1 MTYISNIMRSEGDPE
16 ILRTGPSSLGAS
28 DRLGKAL
35 GWFSIGLGL
44 TELIA
49 PGVITR
55 FLGMQGKEGLVQ
67 AYGVREI
74 GAGMMCLSTEKPLG
88 LWSRVA
94 GDGLDMATLLPGLR
108 SDNPKR
114 HNVAVA
120 LATVAAVTLL
130 DIAAAQG
137 TTVRHRRPRGQYRSY
152 LDRSGFPKGLQAA
165 RGAAKDFRAPSGVG
179 PTQPARLPQQAS
191 RSSAA

>member
-1 MTYISNIMRSEGDPE
+1 MTYLSNTMRSEGDPK
-16 ILRTGPSSLGAS
+16 ILRTGRSSQGTS
-28 DRLGKAL
+28 DQLGKAL

-49 PGVITR
+49 PGAITR
-55 FLGMQGKEGLVQ
+55 FLGMQGKEGLVK
-67 AYGVREI
+67 AYGMREI
-74 GAGMMCLSTEKPLG
+74 GAGVMCLSTEKPLG

-114 HNVAVA
+114 DNVAVA
-120 LATVAAVTLL
+120 LATVAAITLL

-137 TTVRHRRPRGQYRSY
+137 TTVRHRRSRGHYRLY

-165 RGAAKDFRAPSGVG
+165 RGAAKD
-179 PTQPARLPQQAS
+179 
-191 RSSAA
+191 